1 MLSFCGYQLLH
12 QAVCKKGGGIIQ
24 KQQGTQLMF
33 ILDEV
38 NIGLNV
44 QISAVR
50 HEFAF
55 LLCYRGKL

>member
-12 QAVCKKGGGIIQ
+12 QAVCKRGDELIQ

-38 NIGLNV
+38 NIRLN
-44 QISAVR
+44 
-50 HEFAF
+50 
-55 LLCYRGKL
+55 L